1 MCAFVSKRARPKAM
15 NVSNFIHDFFLC
27 SVSLSLVRGVC
38 FFLFSSSSLG
48 YKIRSKSAWETVVL
62 RAKKVCALLQGV
74 RRPRRGL
81 LAFFLGNF
89 PWALRRGKAC
99 LDVVEPP
106 SLNDFSE
113 CRRQRVGIFTEGRRR
128 RRRKTSYLSRLIF
141 PWEVLPGC
149 VSVRA
154 KKGS

>member
-1 MCAFVSKRARPKAM
+1 MCRISFMIFFVFR
-15 NVSNFIHDFFLC
+15 
-27 SVSLSLVRGVC
+27 LVESRSGCLLLLV
-38 FFLFSSSSLG
+38 FLFFSGLQNPQQKRMGNCCVESEKSLRPFAGRQASSTWPACL
-48 YKIRSKSAWETVVL
+48 
-62 RAKKVCALLQGV
+62 
-74 RRPRRGL
+74 
-81 LAFFLGNF
+81 FLGNF